1 MQLSKKHK
9 NFLNFLLNFWNKDQ
23 ILNISKKEMALM
35 AHVFQILD
43 SAKDMKMPKNPLI
56 SEQA

>member
-1 MQLSKKHK
+1 
-9 NFLNFLLNFWNKDQ
+9 
-23 ILNISKKEMALM
+23 M

-56 SEQA
+56 SEHPSTVNMLMGPKYC